1 MGNLTPFKVEL
12 AHSTYGESFLFC
24 ADENLIKKV
33 KTQTTY
39 YILLYFSFLDL
50 FQKMI
55 ITIILLMV
63 LCSETLN
70 TSIDHVYHPS
80 ELGAAGGTNSHHQH
94 SSRTW
99 HIRKLGTGYFFY
111 YYCYVLVSS

>member
-1 MGNLTPFKVEL
+1 MVNRFYSVL
-12 AHSTYGESFLFC
+12 
-24 ADENLIKKV
+24 DENLIKKV